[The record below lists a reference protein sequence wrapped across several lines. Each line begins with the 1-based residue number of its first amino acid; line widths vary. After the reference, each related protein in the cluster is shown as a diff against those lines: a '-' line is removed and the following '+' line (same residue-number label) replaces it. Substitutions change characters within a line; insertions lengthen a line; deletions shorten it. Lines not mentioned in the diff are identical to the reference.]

1 MPHIRASYGWYSTA
15 SIPGSLQTIMRGSLL
30 LKLSGR
36 GKIGLAVGADAVV
49 LSAAV
54 ALSYLLR
61 IGSLQGFGRSG
72 LWLIP
77 LMALAGPICLWSS
90 GLYREV
96 TRYVGPVFA
105 IRVLKGC
112 GLASVVLLAA
122 SFVIWRGEGVPR
134 TMPAIYFLL
143 TSMLVG
149 GLRLGARW
157 LLLGRPIY
165 TRDQRVAIFGA
176 GAAGVGLH
184 AALTHGR
191 SHEIVAYF
199 DDNASMVGRRIRGVP
214 VLDPANLEDTVQDQQ
229 IRTVLLALP
238 SASRQRRRD
247 IVDRLTALQV
257 RVLTVPT
264 LGEIADGSARVD
276 QLRPVAIEELLGRT
290 PVEPDPDL
298 MHRLV
303 TGRSVLVTGA
313 GGSIGS
319 ELCRKVLANQPDRLV
334 VLDAS
339 EHNLYTIDLELR
351 ERMARQGSTARLEAV
366 LGSVTDAVLMEQV
379 CRTHRI
385 QTIYH
390 AAAYKH
396 VPIVERNE
404 SAGVDTNVF
413 GTLVAAEVAQR
424 CGVQD
429 FILISTDKAVR
440 PTSVMGASKR
450 LAEMVL
456 QSLQRRAGNRTV
468 MSMVRF
474 GNVLGSSGSVIP
486 LFREQ
491 IQRGGPVTVTDPRMV
506 RYFMTIPEAADLV
519 LQAGAMATGGEVFL
533 LDMGEPVRIEQLARN
548 MIRLAGRSVR
558 DAEHPDGDVEIRFT
572 GVRPGE
578 KLYEELLIDGA
589 AAATSHP
596 SIRLGSE
603 PFLAWDALEPQ
614 LQRLRAAVD
623 QRDEHAIRHLLTDLI
638 RKGGAAIDLT
648 DPVAP
653 DRA

>member
-1 MPHIRASYGWYSTA
+1 MA
-15 SIPGSLQTIMRGSLL
+15 
-30 LKLSGR
+30 
-36 GKIGLAVGADAVV
+36 LAV
-49 LSAAV
+49 L
-54 ALSYLLR
+54 LSYLLR
-61 IGSLQGFGRSG
+61 LGDLDGFGKSAV
-72 LWLIP
+72 WLLPI
-77 LMALAGPICLWSS
+77 MALAGPVGLWLA
-90 GLYREV
+90 GLYREI

-112 GLASVVLLAA
+112 GYAAVFLLVT

-134 TMPAIYFLL
+134 TMPAIFFLVSTL
-143 TSMLVG
+143 LVG
-149 GLRLGARW
+149 GMRLGARW
-157 LLLGRPIY
+157 LILGRP
-165 TRDQRVAIFGA
+165 TFRSDQRVAIFGA

-184 AALTHGR
+184 AALVHGR

-199 DDNASMVGRRIRGVP
+199 DDNASMIGRRIRGVP
-214 VLDPANLEDTVQDQQ
+214 VLDPADLEAAVQDRHV
-229 IRTVLLALP
+229 RTVLLALP

-290 PVEPDPDL
+290 PVEPNPEL

-303 TGRSVLVTGA
+303 TGRNVLVTGA

-319 ELCRKVLANQPDRLV
+319 ELARKVLANKPDRLV

-351 ERMARQGSTARLEAV
+351 ERMARDRSTTRLEAV

-385 QTIYH
+385 QTVYH

-424 CGVQD
+424 CGVQA

-456 QSLQRRAGNRTV
+456 QSLQLRAGNQTV

-533 LDMGEPVRIEQLARN
+533 LEMGDPVRIEQLARN

-558 DAEHPDGDVEIRFT
+558 DADNPAGDIEIRYT

-578 KLYEELLIDGA
+578 KLFEELLIDGA

-603 PFLAWDALEPQ
+603 PFLAWDSLEPQ
-614 LQRLRAAVD
+614 LHRLRAAVD
-623 QRDEHAIRHLLTDLI
+623 QRDYHALRQMLTDLI
-638 RKGGAAIDLT
+638 RQGGAAAIDLT

-653 DRA
+653 DRR